1 MTKSYN
7 QRLFGNPFRKLI
19 HNGRFY
25 WLRKVIKKY
34 FPNYN
39 TVIELGCHDA
49 RSLIFLPYPPTEY
62 IGLDADWEGGLQKAS
77 DFYKEIEE
85 YKFFKIEKV
94 NEFPEF
100 KKKFDLVICLET
112 LEHLPDNDLE
122 EYVLKLYSLMNNYL
136 FISIPNEIGFIFILK
151 FFIKRVFN
159 MQPDDYTFME
169 IVNQYLGRVNKVNR
183 DNHKGFSWVKIVK
196 ILKRDF
202 QIISMEGIPF
212 SLLPLS
218 LNIGIGIVLK
228 KKDIN
233 IF

>member
-1 MTKSYN
+1 
-7 QRLFGNPFRKLI
+7 
-19 HNGRFY
+19 
-25 WLRKVIKKY
+25 
-34 FPNYN
+34 
-39 TVIELGCHDA
+39 
-49 RSLIFLPYPPTEY
+49 
-62 IGLDADWEGGLQKAS
+62 
-77 DFYKEIEE
+77 
-85 YKFFKIEKV
+85 
-94 NEFPEF
+94 
-100 KKKFDLVICLET
+100 
-112 LEHLPDNDLE
+112 
-122 EYVLKLYSLMNNYL
+122 
-136 FISIPNEIGFIFILK
+136 
-151 FFIKRVFN
+151 

-196 ILKRDF
+196 ILRRDF